1 MIKWQSCKEEV
12 TMTDIKLIIFD
23 IDGTLIKVGQDKI
36 EASTVQAIKEV
47 KAKGI
52 KVLVATGRTLYFVN
66 PHVREVVDS
75 DYYVTVNGHCLMDR
89 NGTILLR
96 QDLPVDAVQ
105 RLHDFCVVN
114 DIALGLKCSDAIYVT
129 HDYAKYY
136 AEYSEGKDVSN
147 IILDDTQNA
156 DHFKI
161 EAPMGIFLV
170 GDQELIRKHAH
181 LFPEFT
187 FSPVKARCYDVYGH
201 DVNKTKIIEEVLRR
215 LKIRW
220 EQVMAFGDGEN
231 DTDMLRK
238 AGYGIAMGNAK
249 TNVRKFADF
258 VTKDVDEGGIAFALK
273 HYRII

>member
-1 MIKWQSCKEEV
+1 
-12 TMTDIKLIIFD
+12 MTDIKLIIFD

-36 EASTVQAIKEV
+36 EDSSVNAIHQV

-52 KVLVATGRTLYFVN
+52 KVLVATGRTLYFIN
-66 PHVREVVDS
+66 PHVREVVDC
-75 DYYVTVNGHCLMDR
+75 DYFVTINGHCLMDKS
-89 NGTILLR
+89 GTILMR
-96 QDLPVDAVQ
+96 QDLPIDAVA
-105 RLHDFCVVN
+105 RLHAFCVKH
-114 DIALGLKCSDAIYVT
+114 DIALGMKCSDAIYVT
-129 HDYAKYY
+129 HNYEKYY
-136 AEYSEGKDVSN
+136 AVYSEGKDVSR

-156 DHFKI
+156 DHFKTV

-170 GDQELIRKHAH
+170 GDQKVIAENAY

-187 FSPVKARCYDVYGH
+187 FSPVKSNCYDVYGH

-249 TNVRKFADF
+249 SNVRKFADF
-258 VTKDVDEGGIAFALK
+258 VTKDVDEGGIDFALK
-273 HYRII
+273 HYRIL

>member
-1 MIKWQSCKEEV
+1 MKVEA

-23 IDGTLIKVGQDKI
+23 IDGTLIKVGQDRI
-36 EASTVQAIKEV
+36 EDSAVQAIREV

-66 PHVREVVDS
+66 PHVREVVDC
-75 DYYVTVNGHCLMDR
+75 DYFVTVNGHCLMDKDG
-89 NGTILLR
+89 NILMR
-96 QDLPVDAVQ
+96 EDLPVDAVQ
-105 RLHDFCVVN
+105 RLHDFCVERG
-114 DIALGLKCSDAIYVT
+114 IAIGMKCSDAIYVT
-129 HDYAKYY
+129 TGFKQYYDVYA
-136 AEYSEGKDVSN
+136 EGKDVSR
-147 IILDDTQNA
+147 IILDDSQNA
-156 DHFKI
+156 DHFKTV

-170 GDQELIRKHAH
+170 GDQQVVRENAH

-187 FSPVKARCYDVYGH
+187 FSPVKSDCYDVYGH

-238 AGYGIAMGNAK
+238 AGYGVAMGNAK
-249 TNVRKFADF
+249 SNVRKFADF

-273 HYRII
+273 HYKIL